1 MPLNPLSS
9 KDKREYRQALRQ
21 AQITG
26 DVSEFVRIADR
37 NAEKANS
44 IPLFIKRAE
53 SKIEEKD
60 KLDSEH
66 ITYEENERRK
76 KGLEYW
82 LPVEKREE
90 KEFDLVN
97 KKIKS
102 KKADW
107 LGTWLERFTIK
118 GTWDLSRERNEKD
131 DWL

>member
-53 SKIEEKD
+53 SK
-60 KLDSEH
+60 
-66 ITYEENERRK
+66 
-76 KGLEYW
+76 
-82 LPVEKREE
+82 REE